1 MFARPSRRG
10 VTLIEAMVALLL
22 IGAILAVVAQSINW
36 AVRSHRRGEANRKA
50 ASLGRE
56 ALNKLANEM
65 ATSISVGL
73 LPNGGE
79 LLSGIVYP
87 DYAPNLN
94 TPFVGSLYLREH
106 VNKVLPG
113 GALVPVDRAYNRL
126 IMTVPGKRSAQFK
139 DSLSDYVFL
148 EYLVPPKVADPTRP
162 QSRLYRRAYRFQSD
176 PLSTVIP
183 GLQLAG
189 NYEVVNGNFFALN
202 AADPLA
208 NPQMLEASLSV
219 EQRQERCLVLE
230 LPRDDDEI
238 QFSIEHDA
246 AKQVR
251 TSPLP
256 RDPAY
261 EPALFTVTVQISIDK
276 QGNDKFLASQLIR
289 QQVTIKSGF

>member
-1 MFARPSRRG
+1 MFARRQPRG
-10 VTLIEAMVALLL
+10 VSLVEAMVGLLL
-22 IGAILAVVAQSINW
+22 IVAILSVVATSINW
-36 AVRSHRRGEANRKA
+36 AVRSHRKGEANRKA

-79 LLSGIVYP
+79 LVSGVVYP
-87 DYAPNLN
+87 DYAPSLN
-94 TPFVGSLYLREH
+94 TPFGGGLYRREH

-113 GALVPVDRAYNRL
+113 GALVAVDRAYNRL
-126 IMTVPGKRSAQFK
+126 IITAPGKRSSQFR

-148 EYLVPPKVADPTRP
+148 EYLVPPQVADATRP
-162 QSRLYRRAYRFQSD
+162 QPRLYRRAYRFQSD

-189 NYEVVNGNFFALN
+189 NYEVVNGTFFALN

-208 NPQMLEASLSV
+208 NPQMLEATLSA

-230 LPRDDDEI
+230 LPRADDEI

-246 AKQVR
+246 AKQIR

-261 EPALFTVTVQISIDK
+261 EPALFTVTVQISLDK
-276 QGNDKFLASQLIR
+276 QGNDKFLASQLFR